1 MDLFPIMV
9 RLESRRCIVV
19 GAGEIAAAKTTTL
32 LGCGAQVT
40 VIAPHA
46 TELVQQ
52 QAREGKLAWCC
63 REFVPFDLEGA
74 FLVIAAT
81 DSPAVNEEVFRAGK
95 ERGVLCNVVDDPERC
110 DFYYPA
116 VVHRGAL
123 QIAIST
129 GGHSPALAHRLRVEL
144 EQQFGPE
151 YEEWVEQVGRERREI
166 LARDMSEDQRRELLE
181 QIAGRKAYEDFVRRR
196 AAATE
201 RAGNNPAG
209 S

>member
-46 TELVQQ
+46 AELVQQ

-63 REFVPFDLEGA
+63 REFVTADLEGA
-74 FLVIAAT
+74 LLVIAAT

-95 ERGVLCNVVDDPERC
+95 ERGVLCNVVDDPERG

-116 VVHRGAL
+116 VV
-123 QIAIST
+123 
-129 GGHSPALAHRLRVEL
+129 
-144 EQQFGPE
+144 
-151 YEEWVEQVGRERREI
+151 
-166 LARDMSEDQRRELLE
+166 
-181 QIAGRKAYEDFVRRR
+181 
-196 AAATE
+196 AT
-201 RAGNNPAG
+201 AVWHTSSG
-209 S
+209 

>member
-1 MDLFPIMV
+1 MDLFPVMV

>member
-19 GAGEIAAAKTTTL
+19 GAGEIAAAKTATL

-46 TELVQQ
+46 TDSVQQ
-52 QAREGKLAWCC
+52 QARAGTLTWRC
-63 REFVPFDLEGA
+63 REFVPDDLEGA

-81 DSPAVNEEVFRAGK
+81 NIPAVNEEVFRAGK

-144 EQQFGPE
+144 ERQFGAE
-151 YEEWVEQVGRERREI
+151 YEAWVEEVGRRRREI
-166 LARDMSEDQRRELLE
+166 MARDLPDARRRELLE
-181 QIAGRKAYEDFVRRR
+181 QIASREAYEDFVRRR

-201 RAGNNPAG
+201 KAGTTPAG
-209 S
+209 R